1 MSQCLNAHGNSAALS
16 LVVNIE
22 FLIDLNIT
30 GFCKQI
36 LEDN

>member
-1 MSQCLNAHGNSAALS
+1 MSQCLNAHGNPALS

>member
-1 MSQCLNAHGNSAALS
+1 MSQCLNAHGNSALS
-16 LVVNIE
+16 LVVSIK

-30 GFCKQI
+30 GFCKQV